1 MATFPARSRLRTL
14 IITALAIA
22 SAATALF
29 VVLGAAWVIDGLVDR
44 ANRRELRGHYE
55 ALQATL
61 VQEAQRAE
69 AMAAVVAAMPQV
81 AEAMQRGD
89 RAALTAM
96 FGTGFAGL
104 KSAYGIE
111 QFQFHLSPAISFLR
125 VNQPEKYGDDL
136 SSFRQTV
143 VQANATHKPVL
154 GLERGVTGL
163 GIRGVV
169 PVAQAG
175 RHIGTVE
182 FGLTFGGP
190 FFEAFSRARHVDV
203 VLHLI
208 DRQGFSTFASTL
220 GDQSFF
226 APTEYPAASSGD
238 VIIREA
244 THGTIPVAAL
254 LGTVRDFA
262 GKPLGAVEIVMDNT
276 EYAALLYRAALLT
289 AAIAG
294 LGLVVALLTG
304 LLISR
309 RITRPISDMTAAMLR
324 LAEGDHNIVLPRS
337 RIHEVNQMA
346 AAMEVFRDTAI
357 ERRRDVEQKDVETR
371 AQEAKRAALTR
382 MAHVVETET
391 TSALTEVA
399 RRTAAMAESAG
410 AMSASAVRTGESAH
424 AATEAASQTLAH
436 VQTVA
441 GAAEQLAASIREIA
455 GQVGH
460 STAVVGRAVAAGEE
474 TRKAIEALNGEVAQI
489 GAVAQ
494 MIADIAA
501 RTNLLA
507 LNATIEAARAGEAGR
522 GFAVVAGEVKQLA
535 NQTARSTDEISRR
548 IHDVRAATVTSVA
561 TVARIERTIDEIH
574 GIAGSI
580 AAAVEEQGAATTEI
594 SRSVHESALATD
606 RMTARIAEVSAEAE
620 RTGRHA
626 TNVHDEAVATAT
638 AANGLRETV
647 IRAVRTSSAEV
658 DRRVLARI
666 AVDLPAQLRL
676 GSRAETSA
684 RVTDISPGGARIEPG
699 DETIPNGAKG
709 MLTLAGWAHPLPF
722 VVHDS
727 DAKRMRVGFILEAAT
742 AAKLQ
747 GLIDRLAPRLAA

>member
-1 MATFPARSRLRTL
+1 MATFRPRFRLRTL
-14 IITALAIA
+14 IIAALAIA

-29 VVLGAAWVIDGLVDR
+29 VVLGAAGIIDGLVDR
-44 ANRRELRGHYE
+44 ANRRELHGHYD
-55 ALQATL
+55 ALQTSL
-61 VQEAQRAE
+61 QQEAQRAE
-69 AMAAVVAAMPQV
+69 AMAAIVAALPQV
-81 AEAMQRGD
+81 PEAMQRGD
-89 RAALTAM
+89 RAALMAM
-96 FGTGFAGL
+96 FGAGFAGL
-104 KSAYGIE
+104 QSGYGIE
-111 QFQFHLSPAISFLR
+111 QFQFHLPPATSFLR
-125 VNQPEKYGDDL
+125 VNQPAKFGDDL

-169 PVAQAG
+169 PVTQAG

-182 FGLTFGGP
+182 FGLTVGRP

-203 VLHLI
+203 VLHLLGS
-208 DRQGFSTFASTL
+208 QGFSTFASTL

-226 APTEYPAASSGD
+226 APAEYRAASGGD

-244 THGTIPVAAL
+244 THGTTPVAAL

-262 GKPLGAVEIVMDNT
+262 GAPLGAIEIVMDNT
-276 EYAALLYRAALLT
+276 EYATSLRHAALLT
-289 AAIAG
+289 LAIAG
-294 LGLVVALLTG
+294 LGLLVSLLTG

-309 RITRPISDMTAAMLR
+309 RITRPISDMTVAMLR
-324 LAEGDHNIVLPRS
+324 LAKGDDKIVMPNC
-337 RIHEVNQMA
+337 RIHEVGQMA
-346 AAMEVFRDTAI
+346 EAMQVFRSTAI
-357 ERRRDVEQKDVETR
+357 ERRHDVEQKDIDGR

-391 TSALTEVA
+391 TSALSEVA

-410 AMSASAVRTGESAH
+410 AMSASAIRTGESAH

-460 STAVVGRAVAAGEE
+460 STTVVGRAVAAGEE

-548 IHDVRAATVTSVA
+548 IHDVRAATATSVA
-561 TVARIERTIDEIH
+561 TVARIEQTIDEIH

-594 SRSVHESALATD
+594 SRSVHESGLATE

-620 RTGRHA
+620 QTGRHA
-626 TNVHDEAVATAT
+626 TTVHDEAAATAT

-666 AVDLPAQLRL
+666 AVDLPVQLRL
-676 GSRAETSA
+676 DGRAGTSA

-709 MLTLAGWAHPLPF
+709 VLTLAGLADPLPF

-727 DAKRMRVGFILEAAT
+727 DAKRMRVGFSLEAAS

-747 GLIDRLAPRLAA
+747 TLIDRLAPRLAA